1 MKKLFLLIATVALF
15 SACKKSGDDNAYTC
29 ATCVSTPEAKAANDA
44 SSKGIYKGSFIGSSG
59 TVKFDILNDAASTVI
74 KAYLTIDG
82 TQIVLTSQV
91 AWQNGV
97 AYLGN
102 FVGAMPNGQPVS
114 IQFQVAA
121 DGSNPTVMSASIP
134 GHPQVFFTIVKETSN
149 ALIEVFEGN
158 YENSDGDR
166 GTFNIVLSRTLS
178 RWTGVS
184 YDGAGQED
192 YADGTI
198 INGNELYEPQRSRTI
213 AHLNGDKIEGGFNDG
228 SGYVSVNGKR
238 TY

>member
-102 FVGAMPNGQPVS
+102 FVGTMPDGQPLS
-114 IQFQVAA
+114 ITFKVEANGA
-121 DGSNPTVMSASIP
+121 NPTVLTASIP
-134 GHPQVFFTIVKETSN
+134 GHPQTFFTIVKETSS
-149 ALIEVFEGN
+149 ALVEVFEGE
-158 YENSDGDR
+158 YETSDGDN
-166 GTFNIVLSRTLS
+166 GTFNMVVSRSLS
-178 RWTGVS
+178 RWWGVS
-184 YDGAGQED
+184 YNGAGQ
-192 YADGTI
+192 ANSTNGTI
-198 INGNELYEPQRSRTI
+198 TNGNELFDLQRQVKI
-213 AHLNGDKIEGGFNDG
+213 ANLNGDKIEGGFNDG
-228 SGYVSVNGKR
+228 SSDVSVYGRR